1 MPPVRAFDVVSLAA
15 RALAGVWLLWRIPR
29 PPGGAVRPPC
39 SVVIPARDEARSLPA
54 ALAALVPQLRTG
66 DEAVVVDDHSCDDT
80 ARLARDAGV
89 RVVAAPPVPDGWTGK
104 CAACWTGA
112 AQTTNPVLCFLD
124 ADTTLAPGALDRLVA
139 TQADAGG
146 LVSVQPDHRVPTAA
160 EQLNAYFNV
169 IAMMGVG
176 AFTPLGDRRPPNGA
190 FGPVLLVDR
199 RDYVALDGHRAVAG
213 ELLDD
218 VALAQ
223 RWRRAGRRVG
233 CFGGRGSVAFR
244 MYPGGLGS
252 LIEGWTK
259 NFASGARATGL
270 GTLVLVALWLSV
282 SIEAT
287 WRGVGLLAGAD
298 GPDATWVGVLY
309 AAAAV
314 PLWWMLRRIGSFRLV
329 TALAFPVPLLVF
341 LGVFVRSVVLTVTR
355 RPVRWKG
362 RRLPAGGFPA
372 QPSAGRKTRSR

>member
-1 MPPVRAFDVVSLAA
+1 MGALDVVSLVV
-15 RALAGVWLLWRIPR
+15 RVLAGVWLLWRIPR
-29 PPGGAVRPPC
+29 PPGGPVRPAC
-39 SVVIPARDEARSLPA
+39 SVVIPARDEAGSLPG
-54 ALAALVPQLRTG
+54 ALAALVPQLG
-66 DEAVVVDDHSCDDT
+66 AADEAVVVDDHSADDT
-80 ARLARDAGV
+80 ARLGRDAGV
-89 RVVAAPPVPDGWTGK
+89 RVLAAPPVPDGWTGK
-104 CAACWTGA
+104 CAACWAGA
-112 AQTTNPVLCFLD
+112 EHTTNPVLCFLD

-139 TQADAGG
+139 SQAAGG
-146 LVSVQPDHRVPTAA
+146 GMVSVQPDHRVPSAA

-176 AFTPLGDRRPPNGA
+176 AFTPLGERRRPNGG

-199 RDYVALDGHRAVAG
+199 RDYAALDGHRAVAG

-223 RWRRAGRRVG
+223 RWRRAGRRVR
-233 CFGGRGSVAFR
+233 CYGGRGSVAFR
-244 MYPGGLGS
+244 MYPGGLGP
-252 LIEGWTK
+252 LLEGWTK

-287 WRGVGLLAGAD
+287 GRGLGLLAGGDGAD
-298 GPDATWVGVLY
+298 VARFAILY

-314 PLWWMLRRIGSFRLV
+314 PLWWMLRRVGSFRWV

-341 LGVFVRSVVLTVTR
+341 LGVFVRSVALTVTR

-362 RRLPAGGFPA
+362 RRLPAGGFRP
-372 QPSAGRKTRSR
+372 QPGAGRKTRSR